1 MGSTST
7 VSRSRSVRMLRPRER
22 SLARI
27 TGRLHS
33 PLAAPAVEVQAMR
46 PLQES
51 LRGFHRTNFARL
63 SEASRRL
70 SGTSSSRHAS
80 INDFDPTRPAISD
93 SDDETRKVLFTA
105 GFVRSIAENSEFT
118 GTCMLCSESDTVL
131 ALLLREPPCSVAT
144 PGFPLLQSSSK
155 VAFPLAMGNFAE
167 TDILSLIC
175 CDACASVPVK
185 DQAAVYGNRI
195 IAALPLVPYSENKQ
209 AYETR
214 LKVPFQD
221 KFADD
226 GNALVF
232 IAVLYVQILK
242 PRAALS
248 ENDMLFVRA
257 LKWAYADLTWS
268 LSHHVLCPHNAAILS
283 PKYSSIRACR
293 LCQRPPDM
301 DPLSVVAGIIPI
313 LKLSVEVLAYLNDVK
328 DAPKDRTQCAIE
340 ISNIYGLL
348 FNLRVRIEDGDF
360 KKPWYTAIL
369 SLAVENG
376 ALDQFKQALEM
387 LQSKMTDGGRLKK
400 AGEALMWKFK
410 KEEVASILDRM
421 ERLKS
426 LVDIALQMD
435 HFSVGVAY
443 VYCNYKT
450 QEEQDTTSLLAAI
463 LKQLVQA
470 RPSTVEPV
478 ERLHEQHAD
487 RGTMPSLDEV
497 FGALRDVLAHY
508 PTIYIVTDA
517 LDECRDSDGRRQ
529 FLAKLR
535 ELQAVQDIRLMAT
548 SRSIPEVM
556 NEFREALSL
565 EVQASNED
573 VKRFVA
579 GQTYRLPKCIQR
591 DPALQ
596 DMVQDRIVEVVGGMF
611 LLARLHTDLLLDK
624 RTPKD
629 VKSALAKLSKGSAAL
644 HSAYGDAL
652 QRIEGQLDGDCELA
666 KKVLSWITFAKRPLT
681 TAEICCAL
689 AVEPDEKELD
699 LENILEVEDLVSVCA
714 GLVVVDQES
723 AVIRL
728 VHYTTQQYFE
738 SIKGTWCPA
747 APLHIATTCLTYLS
761 FSAFRS
767 GSCSTDRE
775 FEERLRRSE
784 FLDYAAKHW
793 GQHMLAVQ
801 EKVCELACVHLTA
814 RFGLPSLSEQL
825 LARLGGEI
833 MIAVNAKDSWNQ
845 TPLFLAV
852 EHGHYKMAKLLLDK
866 GTDVNAQGTDY
877 GNPLQAASYRGDEQV
892 IKLLLDKGANVNAQG
907 GLYGSALQA
916 ASYGGHEQI
925 VKLLLD
931 KGADINVQGSY
942 GNALQVASLG
952 GHKQITKLLLDKGAD
967 INAQGKEHSNA
978 LYAALLQGDEQT
990 AKLLL
995 DKGVNVNAQGGKYG
1009 SPLLMASYGGY
1020 EQIVKLL
1027 LDKGAD
1033 INSYG
1038 VYGSALQAASY
1049 GGRDQLIKLLL
1060 DKGADVNTQGGYY
1073 GNALQAASLGGHEQ
1087 IVKLL
1092 LDKGASVDFKD
1103 ASNQTPLL

>member
-1 MGSTST
+1 
-7 VSRSRSVRMLRPRER
+7 
-22 SLARI
+22 
-27 TGRLHS
+27 
-33 PLAAPAVEVQAMR
+33 
-46 PLQES
+46 
-51 LRGFHRTNFARL
+51 
-63 SEASRRL
+63 
-70 SGTSSSRHAS
+70 
-80 INDFDPTRPAISD
+80 
-93 SDDETRKVLFTA
+93 
-105 GFVRSIAENSEFT
+105 
-118 GTCMLCSESDTVL
+118 
-131 ALLLREPPCSVAT
+131 
-144 PGFPLLQSSSK
+144 
-155 VAFPLAMGNFAE
+155 
-167 TDILSLIC
+167 
-175 CDACASVPVK
+175 
-185 DQAAVYGNRI
+185 
-195 IAALPLVPYSENKQ
+195 
-209 AYETR
+209 
-214 LKVPFQD
+214 
-221 KFADD
+221 
-226 GNALVF
+226 
-232 IAVLYVQILK
+232 
-242 PRAALS
+242 
-248 ENDMLFVRA
+248 
-257 LKWAYADLTWS
+257 
-268 LSHHVLCPHNAAILS
+268 
-283 PKYSSIRACR
+283 
-293 LCQRPPDM
+293 M
-301 DPLSVVAGIIPI
+301 DPLSVVAGIIPV
-313 LKLSVEVLAYLNDVK
+313 LKLSVEALAYLNDVK
-328 DAPKDRTQCAIE
+328 DASKDRTQCAIE

-348 FNLRVRIEDGDF
+348 LNLRVRIEDGDF

-369 SLAVENG
+369 ALAVENG
-376 ALDQFKQALEM
+376 PLDQFKQALEM
-387 LQSKMTDGGRLKK
+387 LQSKMADGGRLKK

-426 LVDIALQMD
+426 LVEIALQMD
-435 HFSVGVAY
+435 HFKLSQAIRDDANFVRTHVPAIQSGVDKIRQDQDYAKHRRLVEWISPTDYPAQQSDIIKHRQEGTCQWFLDSPEFAGWLGGSKRTLFCPGIPGAGKTMVAAIAIDHLLKTVRNSSVGVAY
-443 VYCNYKT
+443 VYCNYKA

-478 ERLHEQHAD
+478 ERLYEQHAD
-487 RGTMPSLDEV
+487 RGTMPSLNEV
-497 FGALRDVLAHY
+497 FGALRDVLPHY
-508 PTIYIVTDA
+508 PTVYIVTDA
-517 LDECRDSDGRRQ
+517 LDECRDSDARRQ

-548 SRSIPEVM
+548 SRSIPEIM
-556 NEFREALSL
+556 DEFREALSL

-596 DMVQDRIVEVVGGMF
+596 YMMQDKIVEVVGGMF

-629 VKSALAKLSKGSAAL
+629 VKSTLAKLSKGSAAL
-644 HSAYGDAL
+644 HDAYGDAL
-652 QRIEGQLDGDCELA
+652 QRIEGQLDGDYELA

-728 VHYTTQQYFE
+728 VHYTAQQYFE
-738 SIKGTWCPA
+738 RINDTWCPA

-801 EKVCELACVHLTA
+801 EEVCELACVHLTA
-814 RFGLPSLSEQL
+814 RFGLPRLSEEL

-852 EHGHYKMAKLLLDK
+852 GHGHYKMAKLLLDK
-866 GTDVNAQGTDY
+866 GADVNAQGGKY
-877 GNPLQAASYRGDEQV
+877 GNPLQAALYRGDEQV
-892 IKLLLDKGANVNAQG
+892 IKLLLDKGANVNTQG
-907 GLYGSALQA
+907 GLYGTALQA

-925 VKLLLD
+925 
-931 KGADINVQGSY
+931 I
-942 GNALQVASLG
+942 
-952 GHKQITKLLLDKGAD
+952 KLLLDKGAD
-967 INAQGKEHSNA
+967 INAQGSYGNA
-978 LYAALLQGDEQT
+978 LQ
-990 AKLLL
+990 
-995 DKGVNVNAQGGKYG
+995 V
-1009 SPLLMASYGGY
+1009 ASLEGR

-1027 LDKGAD
+1027 LEKGAAV
-1033 INSYG
+1033 NAQG
-1038 VYGSALQAASY
+1038 GHYGS
-1049 GGRDQLIKLLL
+1049 
-1060 DKGADVNTQGGYY
+1060 
-1073 GNALQAASLGGHEQ
+1073 ALQAASLGGHEQ

-1092 LDKGASVDFKD
+1092 LDKGASGE
-1103 ASNQTPLL
+1103 L